1 MEPSPLTPLPAQPAN
16 VSWPTRGWPTAA
28 LQDDRPVRA
37 VIDRGFD
44 ADAREALG
52 EHQALVVVQGGRLV
66 SERYGQGFGPDVTC
80 RSWSMAKSIT
90 QALTGFLVMDGRLD
104 IHAPADV
111 PEWRGAGD
119 PRGAITVDQLLR
131 MASGLKFTEAYL
143 PDQPSDVIP
152 MLFGDGREDTAAF
165 AASFPLARAPDTT
178 FNYSSGTTNIV
189 SRLLAHRLG
198 ADGEAFHAFMR
209 ERLFDPLGM
218 TSADPRF
225 DAAGT
230 FIGSS
235 YCFCTPRDF
244 ARFGLLYLR
253 GGMWEDRRLLPADW
267 IDHARTPRPPQPG
280 PEEIDGPY
288 GAHWWLELAGPGSF
302 SANGYEGQHLV
313 LCPDRDL
320 IIVRNGVT
328 PGAKTALRAWLRSI
342 AEAFPQL

>member
-16 VSWPTRGWPTAA
+16 VAWPTREWPTAVLA
-28 LQDDRPVRA
+28 NDHPA
-37 VIDRGFD
+37 GSIIDRGF
-44 ADAREALG
+44 EATAVQTLG

-66 SERYGQGFGPDVTC
+66 IERYGEGFNPDVAC

-90 QALTGFLVMDGRLD
+90 HALAGFLVMDGRLD

-111 PEWRGAGD
+111 PEWRGVGD
-119 PRGAITVDQLLR
+119 PRAAITVDQLLR
-131 MASGLKFTEAYL
+131 MASGLKFTEVYL

-152 MLFGDGREDTAAF
+152 MLFAEGRDDVAAF
-165 AASFPLARAPDTT
+165 AAAFPMAHPPDTA

-189 SRLLAHRLG
+189 SRLLGDTLEAR
-198 ADGEAFHAFMR
+198 GEAFHAFMR
-209 ERLFDPLGM
+209 ERLFNPLGM

-225 DAAGT
+225 DAEGT

-253 GGMWEDRRLLPADW
+253 GGLWEGRQILPAAW
-267 IDHARTPRPPQPG
+267 IDYARTRRDPQPG
-280 PEEIDGPY
+280 PEEAGGPY
-288 GAHWWLELAGPGSF
+288 GAHWWLDIAGPNSF
-302 SANGYEGQHLV
+302 SANGFEGQV
-313 LCPDRDL
+313 IILCPDRDL

-328 PGAKTALRAWLRSI
+328 PGEKAALRAWLRSI